1 MITKRIFG
9 VALLIAVFCIS
20 PLTAQIHRFS
30 SNTNL
35 ATSGLFKTD
44 TDDFL
49 NVNNWQNVEF
59 DTFFTTLLVEN
70 IDGIGAGLA
79 LRAGAAYLGFGYFGT
94 FWQGRSDR
102 TTTEAGGFRLVTRP
116 NPTLNNNLSWTS
128 QISFLFGMEALG
140 GLLLDLNIDG
150 LGQNNRDNEV
160 LVDGYIVTNENFV
173 GLGALEAGLRWGRN
187 FELADG
193 SVLKPTLGFSYNV
206 NMARTVTRPPGGTE
220 TTSLNGIDPFFQW
233 LQTELGASGLYG
245 GEVGLTGG
253 FNVHVGLGVDRAF
266 GDVDGSLWAS
276 YDLEIRTYDKQRT
289 TNAGGWSDHRPAFT
303 GHEINIGIGAWY
315 TLDRRVSFAWSVEC
329 AVSLGIAEV
338 TSRWDSQYVV
348 PEHQYAVSMFGIS
361 PKFAA
366 GVVFQALPDRL
377 NLNASLALFPFY
389 FTHMQIDHTNIA
401 AGTTVERRDTTVGSA
416 RTETSIGFTWFL
428 GDNLSFD
435 AALNTAINARLDVTT
450 FSALLSYR
458 R

>member
-1 MITKRIFG
+1 
-9 VALLIAVFCIS
+9 
-20 PLTAQIHRFS
+20 
-30 SNTNL
+30 
-35 ATSGLFKTD
+35 LFDTD

-59 DTFFTTLLVEN
+59 DSFFTTLLVDN

-94 FWQGRSDR
+94 FWQGRADR

-140 GLLLDLNIDG
+140 GFLLDLNIDG
-150 LGQNNRDNEV
+150 LGQNNRDNEE
-160 LVDGYIVTNENFV
+160 LVGGYVVTNENFT

-206 NMARTVTRPPGGTE
+206 NMARTVIRPVATGVE
-220 TTSLNGIDPFFQW
+220 TTTRTGIDPFFEW
-233 LQTELGASGLYG
+233 LQTEMGGAASGLYG

-253 FNVHVGLGVDRAF
+253 FNVHVGLGFDRAF

-329 AVSLGIAEV
+329 AVSIAVAEV
-338 TSRWDSQYVV
+338 TSRWDSQYTV
-348 PEHQYAVSMFGIS
+348 PEHQYAVSKFGIS

-366 GVVFQALPDRL
+366 GVVFQAFPDRF

-389 FTHMQIDHTNIA
+389 FTRMQIDHTNIA
-401 AGTTVERRDTTVGSA
+401 AGTTIN
-416 RTETSIGFTWFL
+416 RTETVIGNTITATSIGFSWFL

-435 AALNTAINARLDVTT
+435 AALNSTFNARLDVTT
-450 FSALLSYR
+450 FSVLLSYKR
-458 R
+458 